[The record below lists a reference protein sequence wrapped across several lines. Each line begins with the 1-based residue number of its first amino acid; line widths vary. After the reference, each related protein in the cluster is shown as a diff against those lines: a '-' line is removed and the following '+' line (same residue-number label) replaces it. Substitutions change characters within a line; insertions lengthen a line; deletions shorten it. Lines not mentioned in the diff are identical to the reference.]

1 MDRLMVDVLEF
12 TGTSSSIEI
21 LPQNF
26 TRSYLA
32 FYVSGATGYITLGD
46 NTFEIQLGVGT
57 FWEPGVAFTNLIKL
71 KGVGSTLKV
80 LTSGDYVAN
89 YALTY
94 KTYDLTYGTYG
105 LTY

>member
-1 MDRLMVDVLEF
+1 MDRLLVDVLEF
-12 TGTSSSIEI
+12 AGTSSSIEV

-46 NTFEIQLGVGT
+46 NALEFQLGVGT
-57 FWEPGVAFTNLIKL
+57 LWEPEVAFTNSIKFR
-71 KGVGSTLKV
+71 GAGSTLRV

-89 YALTY
+89 YLLTY
-94 KTYDLTYGTYG
+94 KTYNLTYGTYA